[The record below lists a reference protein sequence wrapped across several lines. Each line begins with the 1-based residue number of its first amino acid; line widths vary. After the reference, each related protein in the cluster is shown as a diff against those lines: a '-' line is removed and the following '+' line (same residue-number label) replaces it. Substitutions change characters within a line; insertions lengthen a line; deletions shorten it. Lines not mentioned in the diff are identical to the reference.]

1 MKYYQ
6 IDSDNAHWFMT
17 DGVRLIP
24 RASIEI
30 SSKCPKDLILHL
42 STAIAS
48 GYIKPV
54 AYMSEKEYVW
64 ATLEK

>member
-1 MKYYQ
+1 MTYYQ
-6 IDSDNAHWFMT
+6 IDSDDPNWFMS
-17 DGVRLIP
+17 DGMRLVP
-24 RASIEI
+24 RAAIEI
-30 SSKCPKDLILHL
+30 SHQCPKDLILHFN
-42 STAIAS
+42 TAIAS